1 MKFVLYLYQIKITMT
16 QENKTFTEFIKCIK
30 NHDYSYMM
38 SDDSR
43 VWSNGTN
50 SEKQIMFLIK
60 SLIND
65 DFMKP
70 IDLLSITLNEVP
82 QQYNDKDS
90 EGNDLTHR
98 VIRSW
103 FKQYID

>member
-1 MKFVLYLYQIKITMT
+1 M
-16 QENKTFTEFIKCIK
+16 ENKTFTEFIKCIK

-38 SDDSR
+38 SDDNR
-43 VWSNGTN
+43 VWNSGIN

-70 IDLLSITLNEVP
+70 KDLLSISLNEIP
-82 QQYNDKDS
+82 QQYNDRND
-90 EGNDLTHR
+90 EGDDLTHR
-98 VIRSW
+98 VIKGW
-103 FKQYID
+103 FKKYID

>member
-1 MKFVLYLYQIKITMT
+1 M
-16 QENKTFTEFIKCIK
+16 ENKTFSEFIKCIK

-43 VWSNGTN
+43 VWN
-50 SEKQIMFLIK
+50 SGLNAEKHIIYLIK

-70 IDLLSITLNEVP
+70 KDLLSIALSEVP
-82 QQYNDKDS
+82 QQFNDKNDK
-90 EGNDLTHR
+90 GDDLTHR
-98 VIRSW
+98 VIKSW
-103 FKQYID
+103 FNMYID